1 MKKLKL
7 SVMFILS
14 LFLIGIVG
22 GSVAYRG
29 YINKF
34 EGAGHGGC
42 HSSSKTE
49 AAAGGSI
56 TYTVLPGGNLETEEA
71 FVLTVEVDGFMEPY
85 EETDSYDTN
94 FLIGISGE
102 LGNNSE
108 FMRNLDGAIF
118 WTGKVDVNGDADEY
132 LSYGQSPGEGV
143 PFEFELIAPSTVGT
157 YTLVVTAIAAA
168 NHTGGSHGAYPPF
181 NITYINTDITF
192 TVVTPAG
199 GGGDGGTI
207 PGGILAITIGS
218 VFVVT
223 TIIILKK
230 KNILKK
236 K

>member
-1 MKKLKL
+1 MKKVKL
-7 SVMFILS
+7 TVMFILS
-14 LFLIGIVG
+14 LFLIGIIG
-22 GSVAYRG
+22 GTFAYRG

-42 HSSSKTE
+42 HGGSNTE
-49 AAAGGSI
+49 AAAAGVV
-56 TYTVLPGGNLETEEA
+56 TYTIAPGGNLETDED
-71 FVLTVEVDGFMEPY
+71 FVLTVAVDGFMEPY
-85 EETDSYDTN
+85 EETDSYNTN
-94 FLIGISGE
+94 ILVGLSGL
-102 LGNNSE
+102 LGNNSK

-143 PFEFELIAPSTVGT
+143 PFEFDLIAPSEAAT
-157 YTLVVTAIAAA
+157 YTLVVSVIAAA

-181 NITYINTDITF
+181 NITYINTEITI
-192 TVVTPAG
+192 TVVAPSG
-199 GGGDGGTI
+199 GGGTI

-223 TIIILKK
+223 TIIVLKK

>member
-1 MKKLKL
+1 MRKLKL

-14 LFLIGIVG
+14 LFLIGVIG

-29 YINKF
+29 YINEF

-42 HSSSKTE
+42 HGSSDTE
-49 AAAGGSI
+49 ASATGDI
-56 TYTVLPGGNLETEEA
+56 TLTRVPSGNLETDEE
-71 FVLTVEVDGFMEPY
+71 FVLTVVVTDFMEPY
-85 EETDSYDTN
+85 EETDSYN
-94 FLIGISGE
+94 SNMIVGLSGE

-118 WTGKVDVNGDADEY
+118 WTGEVDTNGDADEH

-143 PFEFELIAPSTVGT
+143 PFEFELIAPSTAGT
-157 YTLVVTAIAAA
+157 YILTVSAIAGS

-181 NITYINTDITF
+181 NITYINKNISI
-192 TVVTPAG
+192 TVVAPVAG
-199 GGGDGGTI
+199 GGDPGTI